1 MKKLILAVA
10 LVVASASPVLAEGF
24 PNVYLTRQPT

>member
-1 MKKLILAVA
+1 MKKLIITVA

-24 PNVYLTRQPT
+24 PNLYLTR